1 MSNEPKISIFIC
13 YNHID
18 EYFKNKLN
26 EIIGDKFT
34 INSSP
39 QRYDIKNDFN
49 KYVEEL
55 SKENTGARNI
65 FIVLMGSETY
75 KSKNVNWEID
85 YALHHDACMLGLCL
99 PTNDDY
105 LKRNINT
112 SKMPR
117 QFVNNLLAGYVSYF
131 DWTDEYDN
139 LANYIKFSCNRKNH
153 CHALI

>member
-1 MSNEPKISIFIC
+1 MSNEPTISIFIC

-55 SKENTGARNI
+55 SKENTGDHNI
-65 FIVLMGSETY
+65 L
-75 KSKNVNWEID
+75 
-85 YALHHDACMLGLCL
+85 
-99 PTNDDY
+99 
-105 LKRNINT
+105 
-112 SKMPR
+112 
-117 QFVNNLLAGYVSYF
+117 
-131 DWTDEYDN
+131 
-139 LANYIKFSCNRKNH
+139 
-153 CHALI
+153 